1 MSYKYNQELIS
12 GHSPLV
18 KGDDYSE
25 EKLIMKILGNE
36 SFFSS
41 LSPALPD
48 TGPRLP
54 VPHSDGLII

>member
-1 MSYKYNQELIS
+1 M
-12 GHSPLV
+12 

-25 EKLIMKILGNE
+25 ETLIMKILGDE
-36 SFFSS
+36 SFFE